1 MTSSSPSPQT
11 EPASAPI
18 HSFSHSH
25 DSIIRHL
32 QAMAELPELMRAAER
47 ARKVAEDTRNFFRNV
62 IFEHHQEEE
71 RALFEAVLASADEGD
86 ELTEVKAATDR
97 LTREHRT
104 VEALCKHL
112 EPELKKMA
120 KGQPCDLD
128 IAGIETLIR
137 EYSAHARYEED
148 EFLPKSEVI
157 LSRNPNHMAALGL
170 SLHVRHVS
178 MDASPT

>member
-1 MTSSSPSPQT
+1 MPVDTSSLSTISSRSL
-11 EPASAPI
+11 PACPKASSAP
-18 HSFSHSH
+18 
-25 DSIIRHL
+25 
-32 QAMAELPELMRAAER
+32 RA
-47 ARKVAEDTRNFFRNV
+47 
-62 IFEHHQEEE
+62 
-71 RALFEAVLASADEGD
+71 ASADEGD
-86 ELTEVKAATDR
+86 ELTEVKTATDR

-157 LSRNPNHMAALGL
+157 LNRNPTEHGQTIMQAQMQPFG
-170 SLHVRHVS
+170 
-178 MDASPT
+178 